1 MSTPT
6 LRIGTR
12 RSALARVQAD
22 WVRDKLQARF
32 ADINVAL
39 VPMQTSGDKLL
50 DAPLAKFGGKGLF
63 VKELEEG
70 LLDRRIDLAVH
81 SLKDVPAELPPGL
94 HLGAICERE
103 DPRDVLVAPAHRE
116 LGRLPEGARVGT
128 GSLRRRAQLMAR
140 RPDLEIVPLRGN
152 VATRL
157 EKIER
162 QGLDGVILALAGLRR
177 LGLEGRATEVID
189 PAILVPAI
197 GQGALGI
204 ECRTDD
210 PETNARI
217 AVLTHDES
225 RIRAESERAF
235 LARLGG
241 GCQVPIGAYATLE
254 GERLTLRA
262 FLGTPDGKRVLTG
275 ERTAAATEAEGLG
288 RGLAEEFIGRGAEAI
303 LAEIEA
309 AFGSE
314 GEGA

>member
-1 MSTPT
+1 VSTPT

-12 RSALARVQAD
+12 RSALARAQAD
-22 WVRDKLQARF
+22 WVREKLQAHF
-32 ADINVAL
+32 ADMNVAL

-70 LLDRRIDLAVH
+70 LLGRRIDLAVH
-81 SLKDVPAELPPGL
+81 SLKDVPAELPRGL

-103 DPRDVLVAPAHRE
+103 DPRDVLVAPAHRQ
-116 LGRLPEGARVGT
+116 LDRLPEGARLGT

-157 EKIER
+157 EKIDR

-177 LGLEGRATEVID
+177 LGLEERVTEVID
-189 PAILVPAI
+189 PAILLPAI
-197 GQGALGI
+197 GQGSLAI
-204 ECRTDD
+204 ECRADD
-210 PETNARI
+210 PETNARV
-217 AVLTHDES
+217 AVLTHGES

-241 GCQVPIGAYATLE
+241 GCQVPIGACATLE

-262 FLGTPDGKRVLTG
+262 FLGTPDGKRVLRG
-275 ERTAAATEAEGLG
+275 ERAAPAPEAETLG

-303 LAEIEA
+303 LAEMEA
-309 AFGSE
+309 AFESG
-314 GEGA
+314 GGGF